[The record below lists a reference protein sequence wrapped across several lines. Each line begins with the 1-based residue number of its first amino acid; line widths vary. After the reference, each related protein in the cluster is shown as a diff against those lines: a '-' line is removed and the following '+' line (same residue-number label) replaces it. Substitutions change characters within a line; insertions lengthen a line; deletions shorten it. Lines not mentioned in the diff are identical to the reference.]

1 MPRILVVDDEPS
13 CRGPLSQLLE
23 LEGYEVATAEDGLE
37 ALQRMQERRPD
48 LVLLDLLMPRMDG
61 VQFLEKVRSEKRYEG
76 LPILLV
82 TGQHDSRLQ
91 AKATGLGVQ
100 EYLFKTATPFMKLLT
115 LIQKHLG
122 LPGPLVPPR
131 PSKPKKAD
139 RDRIKDKPG
148 EQREQEVVVD
158 VRPPP
163 RAPIPRAPGLGRPL
177 DRTCLW
183 PTLW

>member
-1 MPRILVVDDEPS
+1 
-13 CRGPLSQLLE
+13 LSQLLQI
-23 LEGYEVATAEDGLE
+23 EGYEVATAEDGLD
-37 ALQRMQERRPD
+37 ALERMEERKPD
-48 LVLLDLLMPRMDG
+48 LILLDLLMPRMDG
-61 VQFLEKVRSEKRYEG
+61 VQFLQVVRNEKRYEG

-131 PSKPKKAD
+131 PSKPKKAE
-139 RDRIKDKPG
+139 RDRLKEKPG
-148 EQREQEVVVD
+148 EPPEDEAVEAGP
-158 VRPPP
+158 RPER
-163 RAPIPRAPGLGRPL
+163 RARARQG
-177 DRTCLW
+177 
-183 PTLW
+183 